1 MLKLVVNNSPLSETS
16 APSEPPAGASLGA
29 LTSVEPP
36 APGSAQAE
44 PDTQVKKANAQI
56 ALSTAVARP
65 EIDVEKVLLLTGGSA
80 ANGDN
85 SSPVVFESEVEL
97 QARAYIAAYGFER
110 LPLTYGEL
118 FGLIEYCRDL
128 DSITGRYMFQTEME
142 RKIWQGDY
150 KVWRRHQP
158 EMFPAVELYAAYD
171 LQGLRKL
178 HREQDTL
185 TKLGLSFKEFE

>member
-1 MLKLVVNNSPLSETS
+1 MALASV
-16 APSEPPAGASLGA
+16 AP
-29 LTSVEPP
+29 
-36 APGSAQAE
+36 AQASVD
-44 PDTQVKKANAQI
+44 PKPAKRVKKANAKE
-56 ALSTAVARP
+56 ALSAKVVRP
-65 EIDVEKVLLLTGGSA
+65 EIDVAKVLLLTGGAA

-85 SSPVVFESEVEL
+85 SSPVVFEGEVEQ

-128 DSITGRYMFQTEME
+128 DSITGRYMFQTELE

-150 KVWRRHQP
+150 RLWKQNHP

-171 LQGLRKL
+171 LEGLRKL